1 MQKVKNIASYLKDC
15 SLAAS
20 RTCQTPCLTWQQSGN
35 KCDYTRDQTTATL
48 HQLLIVIISVVVTN
62 TLNMDPDQGFWH
74 NLDPD
79 PELYYRY
86 LSILKEKNKII
97 LEKQISFTKI
107 IGNNYKNKM
116 SLKEIFTQLSL

>member
-1 MQKVKNIASYLKDC
+1 M
-15 SLAAS
+15 
-20 RTCQTPCLTWQQSGN
+20 
-35 KCDYTRDQTTATL
+35 
-48 HQLLIVIISVVVTN
+48 VTN
-62 TLNMDPDQGFWH
+62 TLNLDPDQGFWH

>member
-1 MQKVKNIASYLKDC
+1 M
-15 SLAAS
+15 
-20 RTCQTPCLTWQQSGN
+20 
-35 KCDYTRDQTTATL
+35 
-48 HQLLIVIISVVVTN
+48 VTN
-62 TLNMDPDQGFWH
+62 TLNLDPDQGFWH

-79 PELYYRY
+79 LELYY

-116 SLKEIFTQLSL
+116 SLKEIFTKLSL